1 MRALL
6 IVMAVV
12 EAGAGLALVAAP
24 ALVASLLFG
33 VPLEGAMPL
42 VVGRLV
48 GVALLALGVACWL
61 ARDDAGSRA
70 AAGVVAGMLVY
81 NTGATALFLYG
92 LFGLGLIGMLTW
104 IAIIVHGA
112 LAIWCAVCL
121 RAAYLP
127 GGGVAR

>member
-1 MRALL
+1 LRALL
-6 IVMAVV
+6 IVMSIV
-12 EAGAGLALVAAP
+12 EAGAGLALVAVP
-24 ALVASLLFG
+24 SLIASLLFG
-33 VPLEGAMPL
+33 TPLEGAMPV

-48 GVALLALGVACWL
+48 GVALLSLGVMCWL
-61 ARDDAGSRA
+61 ARDDVDSRA
-70 AAGVVAGMLVY
+70 AAGVVGGMLVY

-92 LFGLGLIGMLTW
+92 MFGQGLIGMLTW

>member
-1 MRALL
+1 MS
-6 IVMAVV
+6 IV
-12 EAGAGLALVAAP
+12 EAGAGLALVAVP
-24 ALVASLLFG
+24 SLIASLLFG
-33 VPLEGAMPL
+33 TPLEGAMPV

-48 GVALLALGVACWL
+48 GVALLSLGVMCWL
-61 ARDDAGSRA
+61 ARDDVDSRA
-70 AAGVVAGMLVY
+70 AAGVVGGMLVY

-92 LFGLGLIGMLTW
+92 MFGQGLIGMLTW